1 MFQYSLADIERLIR
15 EDILQ
20 RHGHRI
26 IETSPVVTENEPL
39 EVVVPISK
47 DGGKKEGRDGKPGK
61 RRRRRKKPGAFR
73 WTNRPE
79 LSVTILAEPDLGALR
94 RVLEEVE
101 GVQHKSRPA
110 ANAEPY
116 KNTMFDSILNP
127 SVEDIKSLRPR
138 KKEAEREEEVDID
151 PTMLPPGA
159 DVQMIKQTLQRARLE
174 GETDE
179 RPD

>member
-1 MFQYSLADIERLIR
+1 MEKTTVFQYSLADIERLIR

-26 IETSPVVTENEPL
+26 IETSPAVTENES
-39 EVVVPISK
+39 EKEKS
-47 DGGKKEGRDGKPGK
+47 GKNDGKPGK
-61 RRRRRKKPGAFR
+61 RRRRRKKSGAFR

-94 RVLEEVE
+94 RVLEEIEERPREGHRKLLKDVE
-101 GVQHKSRPA
+101 GLPLVGRRGLAAVPSPEITEQSRA
-110 ANAEPY
+110 Q
-116 KNTMFDSILNP
+116 
-127 SVEDIKSLRPR
+127 
-138 KKEAEREEEVDID
+138 EEEVDID